1 MPFNISI
8 PNNDL
13 YADLIKNA
21 LMLTFPVSAATT
33 SDQKLEGVVSELIG
47 THHVRL
53 GPAPNPESLVAIRSV
68 VRRAI
73 ENNKP
78 IAILVPWGSKKTDNT
93 KSIDIAEIMGL
104 KMLYCLQQ
112 RVSQVYSPGVS
123 INIRVEDLSGWY
135 IFEEES
141 GSVDASK
148 RYVVDFEK
156 LVTILGLT
164 NFINP
169 IRESDLSSNTDFHT
183 CSDIIMQKILVYL
196 EESDKNSVDTS
207 LSSFKE
213 LADLGWK
220 GEIPIAQREYYYARY
235 SKLYNCDAHTARIK
249 LAKYLASCLAR
260 HKLHIRCDNPDWEN
274 DFLELTFCP
283 PIPGAPESLVSRRL
297 YYRTI
302 HDKYTRDHIPPW
314 RGKGYLRIY
323 DDNTVSPA
331 VTSFTNVQDYLFNE
345 IKISGF
351 GESLNMIIDY
361 VLK

>member
-8 PNNDL
+8 PNDDV
-13 YADLIKNA
+13 YAGLIKDA

-33 SDQKLEGVVSELIG
+33 SNQKLEGVVSELVG
-47 THHVRL
+47 THHVRF
-53 GPAPNPESLVAIRSV
+53 GPAPNPESLVAIRSI

-78 IAILVPWGSKKTDNT
+78 IAILIPWGSKKPDNT

-112 RVSQVYSPGVS
+112 RVSQVYAPGIS
-123 INIRVEDLSGWY
+123 INIRIEDLSGWY
-135 IFEEES
+135 IFEDEP

-148 RYVVDFEK
+148 KYVVDFES
-156 LVTILGLT
+156 LITILGLT
-164 NFINP
+164 NFIKP
-169 IRESDLSSNTDFHT
+169 IRESDLCSNVDFHT
-183 CSDIIMQKILVYL
+183 CSDIIMQKILAYL
-196 EESDKNSVDTS
+196 KDSDKNGIDIS
-207 LSSFKE
+207 LPSFQE
-213 LADLGWK
+213 LNELGWK
-220 GEIPIAQREYYYARY
+220 GVIPVEQREYYYARY
-235 SKLYNCDAHTARIK
+235 TKLYHCDADTVRFK

-260 HKLHIRCDNPDWEN
+260 HKLNVRCDDPEWHK
-274 DFLELTFCP
+274 DFIELTFCP
-283 PIPGAPESLVSRRL
+283 PVPGAPDALVSRRL

-331 VTSFTNVQDYLFNE
+331 VTSFVAVQDYLFNE
-345 IKISGF
+345 IQISGF
-351 GESLNMIIDY
+351 GENLKMIIDY